1 MTGSHIV
8 AARFALNFTLLMPQQ
23 QQQQKQQ
30 YLWPKG
36 KRAFIS
42 WSTAAPIAP
51 KAASTRK
58 IEPTKRLAP
67 AFPYHLSL
75 FTLPVP
81 GGH

>member
-8 AARFALNFTLLMPQQ
+8 AARFALNFTLLILQ
-23 QQQQKQQ
+23 QQ

-36 KRAFIS
+36 KRAFIF

-51 KAASTRK
+51 TAASTRK